1 MACLTLYTPSVLSL
15 VSSLVIPPL
24 SCEPMP
30 MTKSRPLPPPWA
42 GLEGT
47 GVPAYRHLLFS
58 RYRTGQ
64 FWGVPVREIACS
76 RTFHFQLFWRVFG
89 CFWYILSTQAVTVL
103 GKLKPNFFLL
113 HVASRPEAQLQ
124 VHHNTHSRYSL
135 RSIIRPPVSPPLAAG
150 LKREPDYQVSF

>member
-1 MACLTLYTPSVLSL
+1 MTCSSHPAWFYCARALSQGSILRPCLLPS
-15 VSSLVIPPL
+15 
-24 SCEPMP
+24 
-30 MTKSRPLPPPWA
+30 

-76 RTFHFQLFWRVFG
+76 RTFYFQLFWRVFC

-103 GKLKPNFFLL
+103 GKLKANFFLL
-113 HVASRPEAQLQ
+113 HVSSRPEAQLQ
-124 VHHNTHSRYSL
+124 VHHNAHSQYLYTGRGYL
-135 RSIIRPPVSPPLAAG
+135 LQCIHRCMGV
-150 LKREPDYQVSF
+150 V